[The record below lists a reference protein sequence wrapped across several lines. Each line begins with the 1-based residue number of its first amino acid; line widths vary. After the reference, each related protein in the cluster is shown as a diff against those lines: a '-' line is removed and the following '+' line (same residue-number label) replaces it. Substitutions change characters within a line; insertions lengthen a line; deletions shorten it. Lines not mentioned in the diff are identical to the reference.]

1 MRGLLALDQVA
12 ALFPGKGKDWV
23 RRTLIRQ
30 GLVTS
35 VRIGNALFVHQESVE
50 ALIRPAQA
58 PGAPRWKFQSK
69 GGLQK

>member
-1 MRGLLALDQVA
+1 MNGLLALDQVA

-50 ALIRPAQA
+50 ALIRPAQ
-58 PGAPRWKFQSK
+58 PSTAPRWRFMSNGRAK
-69 GGLQK
+69 

>member
-50 ALIRPAQA
+50 ALIRPAHA
-58 PGAPRWKFQSK
+58 PSAPRWRFMSN
-69 GGLQK
+69 GRQK

>member
-1 MRGLLALDQVA
+1 MRGLLTVDQVA
-12 ALFPGKGKDWV
+12 GLFPGKKRDWV

-58 PGAPRWKFQSK
+58 PCAPRWKFQSK
-69 GGLQK
+69 GGLTK